1 MSKLNTHLLVTGGPE
16 PRPAPLLRRDNRVSV
31 AAGAEPGL
39 VPPPGAGLGQP
50 PGAGLV
56 PPPGAGLRSEPE
68 LGIVKV
74 KGGNVNKINSQQ
86 NKK

>member
-1 MSKLNTHLLVTGGPE
+1 MHTSMSKLNTPLLVTGGPE

-39 VPPPGAGLGQP
+39 VPPPGADLVQP
-50 PGAGLV
+50 PGAGLC
-56 PPPGAGLRSEPE
+56 SELV
-68 LGIVKV
+68 LGIVKL

>member
-1 MSKLNTHLLVTGGPE
+1 MHTSMSKLNTHLLVTGGPE

-39 VPPPGAGLGQP
+39 VPPPGADLVQP
-50 PGAGLV
+50 PGA
-56 PPPGAGLRSEPE
+56 ALRSELV

>member
-1 MSKLNTHLLVTGGPE
+1 MSKLNTPLLVTGGPE

-39 VPPPGAGLGQP
+39 VPH

-56 PPPGAGLRSEPE
+56 QPPGAGLRSEPE
-68 LGIVKV
+68 LVLGIVKL
-74 KGGNVNKINSQQ
+74 KGGRMKCKQ
-86 NKK
+86 NKQSAKQVIK

>member
-1 MSKLNTHLLVTGGPE
+1 MHTSMSKLNTHLLVTGGPE
-16 PRPAPLLRRDNRVSV
+16 PRPAPLLRRDNRVSA

-39 VPPPGAGLGQP
+39 VPPPGAD
-50 PGAGLV
+50 LV
-56 PPPGAGLRSEPE
+56 QPPGAGLRSELV
-68 LGIVKV
+68 LGIVKG

>member
-1 MSKLNTHLLVTGGPE
+1 MHTSMSKLNTHLLVTGGPE

-39 VPPPGAGLGQP
+39 VQ
-50 PGAGLV
+50 
-56 PPPGAGLRSEPE
+56 PPGAGLRSELV

>member
-1 MSKLNTHLLVTGGPE
+1 MHTSMSKLNTHLLVTGGPE

-39 VPPPGAGLGQP
+39 VPH

-56 PPPGAGLRSEPE
+56 QPPGAGLRSELV

>member
-1 MSKLNTHLLVTGGPE
+1 MTGGPE

-39 VPPPGAGLGQP
+39 VPHPGAD
-50 PGAGLV
+50 LV
-56 PPPGAGLRSEPE
+56 PPPGAGLRSELV

>member
-1 MSKLNTHLLVTGGPE
+1 MHTSMSKLNTHLLVTGGPE

-39 VPPPGAGLGQP
+39 VPPPGAD
-50 PGAGLV
+50 LV
-56 PPPGAGLRSEPE
+56 QPPGAGLRSELV

>member
-1 MSKLNTHLLVTGGPE
+1 MHTSISKLNTHLLVTGGPE
-16 PRPAPLLRRDNRVSV
+16 PRPAALLRRDNRVSV

-39 VPPPGAGLGQP
+39 VPPPGAGL
-50 PGAGLV
+50 
-56 PPPGAGLRSEPE
+56 RSELV

>member
-1 MSKLNTHLLVTGGPE
+1 MTGGPE

-39 VPPPGAGLGQP
+39 VPH

-56 PPPGAGLRSEPE
+56 QPPGAGLRSELV